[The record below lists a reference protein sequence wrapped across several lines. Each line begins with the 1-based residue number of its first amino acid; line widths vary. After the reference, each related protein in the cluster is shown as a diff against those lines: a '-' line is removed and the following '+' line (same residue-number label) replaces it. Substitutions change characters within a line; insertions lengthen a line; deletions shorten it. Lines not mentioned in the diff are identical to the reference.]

1 MQSLERDDDSQPS
14 VLYAWTKVWGKNVFN
29 WIAPLGTEPNK
40 GFRTSA
46 TTWLSLR
53 YASTQPAYFPPVPGK
68 RAAAGMW
75 FLIACWVRHTDNL
88 GVKKGRKRWSYPVCL
103 CSVVPCTDIRRSFCF
118 TNMICIC
125 ISEVVYVLF
134 VYSNLLFQGINH
146 YLLWQGV
153 FAWKTGVW
161 RIMWV
166 QLQQL
171 LFPETLNGLQ
181 NVTEEHNFIGMVTA
195 EL

>member
-1 MQSLERDDDSQPS
+1 MVTASLLYSLPGLKCGAKMCSTGLRHLALNQTKASVQVPRPDCLWDTLPHSQP
-14 VLYAWTKVWGKNVFN
+14 T
-29 WIAPLGTEPNK
+29 
-40 GFRTSA
+40 
-46 TTWLSLR
+46 
-53 YASTQPAYFPPVPGK
+53 FPPVPGK

-88 GVKKGRKRWSYPVCL
+88 GVKKGRKRSSYPVCL

-134 VYSNLLFQGINH
+134 VYTNLLFQGINH